1 MVYKFD
7 GTKHGKLRDMQA
19 ARRAKHPDLARGGTD
34 FTQATHAAGTP
45 KRTGKAWRNGRT
57 RPTGPPRAATDAAW
71 TLAADEL
78 ASTDPRAARTFTAA
92 SQEQE

>member
-1 MVYKFD
+1 MVYEFD

-45 KRTGKAWRNGRT
+45 KRTGKAWRRVSGLSIEAR
-57 RPTGPPRAATDAAW
+57 RLSTGLMR
-71 TLAADEL
+71 
-78 ASTDPRAARTFTAA
+78 
-92 SQEQE
+92 